1 MSDQPA
7 PVSLADDSALRLE
20 VTRRVTLVGAATN
33 LFLSLAQIFGG
44 LFTQS
49 QAVIAD
55 GVHTLSDLATDFL
68 VLFAAHEA
76 SREADE
82 EHPYGHQ
89 RIETLATVVLGVA
102 LVAVGVGIGW
112 RAGLRLMHAD
122 QLTQPQPLAIFFAAL
137 AIVAKE
143 ALFHYTRAAG
153 RRIRSNMLM
162 ANAWHH
168 RSDVVSSLVVLAGV
182 VGSLL
187 GLPLLDPLAALVVAL
202 MIAYMGGGLIRDS
215 VMELIDTG
223 LEPETVQAIREH
235 ILAVDEVQSLHM
247 LRTRRMGGQA
257 LADVHIQVSP
267 RISVSEGHQI
277 AETVRL
283 RLVQGFEELADVMV
297 HIDPEDDEEGP
308 PNAGL
313 PLRSELL
320 PQLRAAWADIPEAER
335 IRRFQLHYLNG
346 QIELELYLPLELADG
361 EQAARDRLKQRFV
374 EASRQVQGI
383 GRIRLYFC

>member
-1 MSDQPA
+1 MSEQPA
-7 PVSLADDSALRLE
+7 PVSLADDAPLRLE

-44 LFTQS
+44 IFTQS

-89 RIETLATVVLGVA
+89 RIETLATVILGLA
-102 LVAVGVGIGW
+102 LVLVGIGIGW
-112 RAGLRLMHAD
+112 RAGLRLIHVNE
-122 QLTQPQPLAIFFAAL
+122 LVQPQPLAIFFAAL
-137 AIVAKE
+137 AIVSKE

-182 VGSLL
+182 VGSVL
-187 GLPLLDPLAALVVAL
+187 GMPLLDPLAALVVAL
-202 MIAYMGGGLIRDS
+202 MIVYMGGGLIRDS

-223 LEPETVQAIREH
+223 LDAETVQAIRTK
-235 ILAVDEVQSLHM
+235 ILEVEEVQSLHM

-277 AETVRL
+277 AETVRI
-283 RLVQGFEELADVMV
+283 RLIQGFEELADVMV

-320 PQLRAAWADIPEAER
+320 PQLRAAWQEIPEAEQ
-335 IRRFQLHYLNG
+335 IRRYQLHYLNG
-346 QIELELYLPLELADG
+346 QIEIELYLPLELARSGD
-361 EQAARDRLKQRFV
+361 EARAQLARRFNEAAR
-374 EASRQVQGI
+374 QVPGV